1 MMSSHENILIQVSVV
16 LASFSVTVAGVS
28 LPPYDAMELEHAP
41 MEVMRGTAVC
51 DHATLCNWIAISSL

>member
-1 MMSSHENILIQVSVV
+1 M
-16 LASFSVTVAGVS
+16 AGVS
-28 LPPYDAMELEHAP
+28 LPPYDAMGLEHAL